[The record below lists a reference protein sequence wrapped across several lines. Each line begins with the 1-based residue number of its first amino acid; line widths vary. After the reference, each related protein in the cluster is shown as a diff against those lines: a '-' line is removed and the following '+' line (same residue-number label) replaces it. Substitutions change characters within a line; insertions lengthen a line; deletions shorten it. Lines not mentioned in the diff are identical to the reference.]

1 MYSINV
7 DTNMLYTYY
16 SALKNKKVNIVK
28 TYSVSSKDITRDW
41 FVVDASNKI
50 LGRLASEIAVRL
62 KGKHKPDYCTH
73 LDVGDYIIVIN
84 ASKIAVSGTK
94 LDNKTYHRHS
104 GFPGGL
110 KSKTLSNLMKEKPTK
125 AIELAVKGMLPKGPL
140 GRSMFRK
147 LKVYPGPTHRHSAQE
162 PQTLDIG

>member
-1 MYSINV
+1 
-7 DTNMLYTYY
+7 MLTLICYIRTIP
-16 SALKNKKVNIVK
+16 LLRIKKVNIVK
-28 TYSVSSKDITRDW
+28 TYSVSSKNITRDW
-41 FVVDASNKI
+41 FVVDASDKI

-84 ASKIAVSGTK
+84 ASKIAVSGAK
-94 LDNKTYHRHS
+94 FDNKTYYRHS

-110 KSKTLSNLMKEKPTK
+110 KSTTLSDLMKKKPTK
-125 AIELAVKGMLPKGPL
+125 AIELAVQGMLPKGPL
-140 GRSMFRK
+140 GRSMFKK
-147 LKVYPGPTHRHSAQE
+147 LKVYPGPAHRHSAQD

>member
-84 ASKIAVSGTK
+84 ASKIAVSGSK
-94 LDNKTYHRHS
+94 LDNKIYHRHS

-110 KSKTLSNLMKEKPTK
+110 KSTTLSNLMKEKPTQ
-125 AIELAVKGMLPKGPL
+125 AIELAVKACYQKGHL
-140 GRSMFRK
+140 EDRCSK
-147 LKVYPGPTHRHSAQE
+147 N
-162 PQTLDIG
+162 